1 MKMSS
6 VLWTLG
12 AYAMEHNNRIQE
24 LHLEGQLECYE
35 DAMIGLMRVVFIG
48 SAQQPWS
55 ETELKYDPNQPDFE
69 ERAATADANG
79 PLESRLRELSNRVAT
94 IQIRAHE

>member
-24 LHLEGQLECYE
+24 LHLEGQLECNE

-48 SAQQPWS
+48 PAS
-55 ETELKYDPNQPDFE
+55 
-69 ERAATADANG
+69 
-79 PLESRLRELSNRVAT
+79 
-94 IQIRAHE
+94 II